1 MSQYNS
7 YILQLNVI
15 KWVSLKVVHKVAP
28 PNSATA
34 KSLILGSTPTEGI
47 TN

>member
-1 MSQYNS
+1 MHC
-7 YILQLNVI
+7 YINIAL
-15 KWVSLKVVHKVAP
+15 SD
-28 PNSATA
+28 SAYSAAA